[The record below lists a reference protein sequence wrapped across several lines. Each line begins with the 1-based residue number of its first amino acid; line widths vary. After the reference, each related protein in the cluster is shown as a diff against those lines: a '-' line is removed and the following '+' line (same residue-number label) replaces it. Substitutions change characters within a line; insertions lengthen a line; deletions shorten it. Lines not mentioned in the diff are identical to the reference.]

1 MKTRFVAVVR
11 LLKIAP
17 HVVAGL
23 YFIYGHFPKWSSEKR
38 SRYVEYWAHGLIQR
52 LSIQLVVKGEPPRA
66 GPVLLVANHISW
78 LDILVM
84 HAARHCRFVSKAD
97 VKNWPVIGTLA
108 DASGTL
114 FIERTSK
121 RDALRMV
128 DEMSQAL
135 KNGDILAVFPEGT
148 TGNGIDLLPFHS
160 NLLQAAVLAEA
171 PVQPVAMKFV
181 EAHSGEISHGPS
193 FVGDE
198 TFLASLWRTLKSSGI
213 VAVVN
218 YGEVQS
224 TSERDRRLITDVV
237 RNDIERLRKLQHH

>member
-1 MKTRFVAVVR
+1 M
-11 LLKIAP
+11 
-17 HVVAGL
+17 
-23 YFIYGHFPKWSSEKR
+23 
-38 SRYVEYWAHGLIQR
+38 
-52 LSIQLVVKGEPPRA
+52 
-66 GPVLLVANHISW
+66 
-78 LDILVM
+78 
-84 HAARHCRFVSKAD
+84 
-97 VKNWPVIGTLA
+97 IGTLA

-218 YGEVQS
+218 YGEIQS

>member
-1 MKTRFVAVVR
+1 MKTRFIAIFR

-23 YFIYGHFPKWSSEKR
+23 FVIYRRFPQWTSERR
-38 SRYVEYWAHGLIQR
+38 SQYVEYWAHHLIR
-52 LSIQLVVKGEPPRA
+52 HLAIQLVVKGEPPQK

-97 VKNWPVIGTLA
+97 VKNWPVIGALA
-108 DASGTL
+108 NASGTL

-128 DEMSQAL
+128 DEMSRAL

-160 NLLQAAVLAEA
+160 NLLQSAVLADA

-181 EAHSGEISHGPS
+181 ESHSGEVSQGPS

-198 TFLASLWRTLKSSGI
+198 TLIASLWRTLKSSGI

-218 YGEVQS
+218 YGEKHF
-224 TSERDRRLITDVV
+224 TSERDRRIITDIV
-237 RNDIERLRKLQHH
+237 RNDIERLRKIHHL

>member
-1 MKTRFVAVVR
+1 
-11 LLKIAP
+11 
-17 HVVAGL
+17 
-23 YFIYGHFPKWSSEKR
+23 
-38 SRYVEYWAHGLIQR
+38 
-52 LSIQLVVKGEPPRA
+52 
-66 GPVLLVANHISW
+66 
-78 LDILVM
+78 
-84 HAARHCRFVSKAD
+84 
-97 VKNWPVIGTLA
+97 
-108 DASGTL
+108 
-114 FIERTSK
+114 
-121 RDALRMV
+121 
-128 DEMSQAL
+128 
-135 KNGDILAVFPEGT
+135 EGT

-218 YGEVQS
+218 YGEIQS